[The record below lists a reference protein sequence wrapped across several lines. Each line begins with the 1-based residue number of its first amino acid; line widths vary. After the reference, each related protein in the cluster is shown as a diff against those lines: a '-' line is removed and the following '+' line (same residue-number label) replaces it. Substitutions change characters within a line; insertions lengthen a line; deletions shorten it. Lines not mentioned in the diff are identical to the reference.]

1 MTDQQRI
8 EWGVRALITG
18 GVLRNHQVAARLGLH
33 VIDLQ
38 ALNLLALAGG
48 QLKPSALADAMRTP
62 RTSVSRIVRR
72 LEEAGYVRRRES
84 PTDRRSV
91 TVEIDHDRLAAVTS
105 EYRRQSDQLS
115 EVLSAFTPADTA
127 VIARFLESL
136 TPQRPDSDHHHVP

>member
-1 MTDQQRI
+1 MTDHQRI
-8 EWGVRALITG
+8 EWGIRALITG
-18 GVLRNHQVAARLGLH
+18 GALCNHQVADRLGLH

-38 ALNLLALAGG
+38 VLNLLAMAGG
-48 QLKPSALADAMRTP
+48 QLTPSALADAMRTP

-72 LEEAGYVRRRES
+72 LEEAGYVSRRES

-105 EYRRQSDQLS
+105 EYRRQSDHLS
-115 EVLSAFTPADTA
+115 EVLSAFTPTETT

-136 TPQRPDSDHHHVP
+136 TSR